1 LGKEGQG
8 TEETDKAIPEAWNW
22 KLKGSKTKSADMVGG
37 MPLGSVAW
45 GAIVSVERSGPLP
58 FNAIKP
64 SGAEGRVGRDRQP
77 LKTSWGVRHELDEL
91 LGLLRR
97 P

>member
-1 LGKEGQG
+1 
-8 TEETDKAIPEAWNW
+8 
-22 KLKGSKTKSADMVGG
+22 MVGG

-45 GAIVSVERSGPLP
+45 GAIVSVERPGPLP

-64 SGAEGRVGRDRQP
+64 SGAEDLVGRDRQP
-77 LKTSWGVRHELDEL
+77 LNTNWGVRHEQDEL

-97 P
+97 PCSCIRPAANI